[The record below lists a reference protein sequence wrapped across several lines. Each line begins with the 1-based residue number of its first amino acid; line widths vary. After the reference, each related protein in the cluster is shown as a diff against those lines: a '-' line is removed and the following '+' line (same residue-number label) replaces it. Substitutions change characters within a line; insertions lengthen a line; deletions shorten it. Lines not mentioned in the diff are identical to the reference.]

1 MRNTN
6 DPLET
11 TAGGIR
17 ARVPGAPLKGE
28 STAVRP
34 ATRAD
39 VDLLAR
45 WHADPEV
52 ARYWGGQSY
61 SREELLARLA
71 RAHVDAYI
79 VEVGGEPVG
88 YLQAWFG
95 DKADVSG
102 LDMFLVPKARGRGL
116 GPDAARTL
124 ARYLLREAGRTRV
137 TVDPELWNESA
148 VRSWKRAG
156 FRPVEER
163 AADDEHP
170 HPWLLMEFD
179 SA

>member
-1 MRNTN
+1 MRTF
-6 DPLET
+6 
-11 TAGGIR
+11 
-17 ARVPGAPLKGE
+17 RVPATPLNGDI
-28 STAVRP
+28 TAVRP
-34 ATRAD
+34 ATGAD
-39 VDLLAR
+39 VDLLVR

-61 SREELLARLA
+61 SRKELLARLA
-71 RAHVDAYI
+71 RPHVDAYI
-79 VEVGGEPVG
+79 VEVAGDPVG

-95 DKADVSG
+95 DKADVTG
-102 LDMFLVPKARGRGL
+102 LDMFLIPTARGRGL

-124 ARYLLREAGRTRV
+124 ARHLLCEGGRTRV
-137 TVDPELWNESA
+137 TVDPELRNEGA
-148 VRSWKRAG
+148 MRSWKRAG

-163 AADDEHP
+163 DADDEHP